1 MYLTTIVKK
10 KKKCSKATDL
20 TQQQQKVEGTV
31 IPTLA
36 LSPQGLALAGYSN
49 DFRDRQILGV
59 LDAQ

>member
-10 KKKCSKATDL
+10 EKKCSKAADL
-20 TQQQQKVEGTV
+20 TQQQKVEGTV

-36 LSPQGLALAGYSN
+36 LSPQGLALTTYSN
-49 DFRDRQILGV
+49 NFRDRQILGV